1 MFQGVRRLLV
11 LAYYATDD
19 NKTGI
24 KDNKNYFLPR
34 AKIENYNVL
43 ICGKKSY
50 DQPVNYLIKQYDEV
64 RKVSTGQ
71 GADYTTEC
79 LLDYAYFKDNYRLI
93 PVHLSKQKAVDND
106 PRAIQQIVLQG
117 KAWQKL
123 RLYNIYEKPQ
133 ETVLEFHKGKSKV
146 L

>member
-43 ICGKKSY
+43 ISGKKSY

-79 LLDYAYFKDNYRLI
+79 LLDYAYFKDDYRLI

-117 KAWQKL
+117 KA
-123 RLYNIYEKPQ
+123 
-133 ETVLEFHKGKSKV
+133 
-146 L
+146 